1 MEQDDGAEG
10 FDFHFWPKD
19 YYEGLA
25 GWDLDANRMQAEEIQ
40 KLGVKVTQMRSDLRA
55 AALKTGQQD
64 PLESSQKALEKLA
77 GKMNRGYFHGYLPR
91 SMLHQALKSDVP
103 PGSRKKGSKR
113 GKVDLAEQMEIAQK
127 VLVGSQF

>member
-1 MEQDDGAEG
+1 
-10 FDFHFWPKD
+10 
-19 YYEGLA
+19 
-25 GWDLDANRMQAEEIQ
+25 
-40 KLGVKVTQMRSDLRA
+40 MRSDLRA

-64 PLESSQKALEKLA
+64 LLESSQKALEKLA

-127 VLVGSQF
+127 VLVGSQFYYEVAKEHRVSISRVSGIVFKVKKDRLAVEALFQKQADQRQ